1 MSDPL
6 VFDPEIGRLFLRY
19 ARLLVA
25 RGYVHN
31 TLGNMVVRASHP
43 GHPGGVAYTKHA
55 GISLE
60 EMTAENI
67 VVTDLSEGRLLHGH
81 QVTSVGHNLNRE
93 VLRLR
98 PDINAAIHVHDDA
111 TIGFLASGAF
121 GEVSMLSADTPLV
134 LGKPPHYV
142 PGHINVEIDVAT
154 VKDFIADTNL
164 IVLTGHGITALGR
177 SLPEAYHRLNSF
189 TAEVRR
195 NIIAEQ
201 LAAAK
206 GTKPVVRSEGEVA
219 AMYRHADSV
228 IYPVRAKNVIGDA
241 AE

>member
-1 MSDPL
+1 MTTTNTTNTTAT
-6 VFDPEIGRLFLRY
+6 
-19 ARLLVA
+19 ARTGWAALLLTFVMALVA
-25 RGYVHN
+25 
-31 TLGNMVVRASHP
+31 SI
-43 GHPGGVAYTKHA
+43 GV
-55 GISLE
+55 G
-60 EMTAENI
+60 
-67 VVTDLSEGRLLHGH
+67 
-81 QVTSVGHNLNRE
+81 
-93 VLRLR
+93 
-98 PDINAAIHVHDDA
+98 
-111 TIGFLASGAF
+111 
-121 GEVSMLSADTPLV
+121 
-134 LGKPPHYV
+134 GKPADAAPAHIPASAPASAV
-142 PGHINVEIDVAT
+142 PAVGGPAHALPASSPIHSV
-154 VKDFIADTNL
+154 
-164 IVLTGHGITALGR
+164 VLPRYSAGDCFAGITALGR